1 MTDQIP
7 HQMPGQALLP
17 GPLTG
22 QPPAPA
28 AGPRRCKQPGCGT
41 ELPAATG
48 RGAPR
53 LFCSPA
59 CSRKWHND
67 NRSAAG
73 AAGGQQAASPGPA
86 DGGPLAGLHQLL
98 TQAAGLVSAA
108 AAQLAAADP
117 GKVTAALAAADAAR
131 GQAQAE
137 TAVALARA
145 AEAAQAAAA
154 ATAAMHAARHDTQ
167 AALEAA
173 DTARADADAADA
185 RAQAI
190 RDHADAQIT
199 EIRQQ
204 ADAAITAARAAA
216 SAAETSRD
224 AALADA
230 ARARHHADTEISRA
244 RQAEAD
250 ARAENDHVRADAARE
265 RDAQAAACAAQLAAV
280 QELAGTWRARA
291 EHAEHQ
297 LGLERDHQRRLTA
310 QPAAPATSNGNPS
323 NGAPAARTT
332 TRPATAK
339 TRTTTGSPP

>member
-1 MTDQIP
+1 MTDQITS
-7 HQMPGQALLP
+7 QALLLP
-17 GPLTG
+17 GP
-22 QPPAPA
+22 PAVDGA
-28 AGPRRCKQPGCGT
+28 RRCKQPGCGT

-67 NRSAAG
+67 NRGAAGAAG
-73 AAGGQQAASPGPA
+73 AAGGQQPSGP

-98 TQAAGLVSAA
+98 TQAAGLASAA

-117 GKVTAALAAADAAR
+117 ARVAATLAAADAAR

-145 AEAAQAAAA
+145 AQAAKAAEA
-154 ATAAMHAARHDTQ
+154 ATAAAHAARHDTQ

-173 DTARADADAADA
+173 DQARADADAADA
-185 RAQAI
+185 RAQAA
-190 RDHADAQIT
+190 RDQANDQIT
-199 EIRQQ
+199 EIRRQ

-216 SAAETSRD
+216 SATETGRD

-230 ARARHHADTEISRA
+230 AQARHHADTEISRA

-250 ARAENDHVRADAARE
+250 ARAENNRVRADAARE
-265 RDAQAAACAAQLAAV
+265 RDTHTAACTAQLAAI
-280 QELAGTWRARA
+280 QALADTWRARA

-297 LGLERDHQRRLTA
+297 LDLERDHQRRLAA
-310 QPAAPATSNGNPS
+310 QPAGGDPGD
-323 NGAPAARTT
+323 GAPPSLAAQ
-332 TRPATAK
+332 PATARA
-339 TRTTTGSPP
+339 TARTGASRP